1 MTAYVGRGVLA
12 LGCLL
17 PAITGGC
24 VSHHYDSCERPQ
36 RVVEVYPVRGHLRD
50 ACYEDRGYRYHD
62 AHAWRGPERGWDGG
76 RR

>member
-1 MTAYVGRGVLA
+1 MTTYLRHGFLL
-12 LGCLL
+12 LGSLL
-17 PAITGGC
+17 PAITAGC

-36 RVVEVYPVRGHLRD
+36 RGVEVYSVRGHPRD

-62 AHAWRGPERGWDGG
+62 AHAWRGPERGWDYH